1 MKRGYLKLKL
11 TSSAAKTVETAGGN
25 KFNILGSV
33 VTNISFREQNKPI
46 TLYIIPDLKQDCY
59 LGADFW
65 NSFGLLKLITSNLN
79 ISEITD
85 IFSNNDLS
93 NEQEDY
99 LQRVIQ
105 LFPNVEKDGLG
116 RTNVIEHSIEIE
128 SGAKPIKQRFM
139 PK

>member
-1 MKRGYLKLKL
+1 M
-11 TSSAAKTVETAGGN
+11 
-25 KFNILGSV
+25 
-33 VTNISFREQNKPI
+33 
-46 TLYIIPDLKQDCY
+46 
-59 LGADFW
+59 
-65 NSFGLLKLITSNLN
+65 
-79 ISEITD
+79 

-93 NEQEDY
+93 NEQKDY